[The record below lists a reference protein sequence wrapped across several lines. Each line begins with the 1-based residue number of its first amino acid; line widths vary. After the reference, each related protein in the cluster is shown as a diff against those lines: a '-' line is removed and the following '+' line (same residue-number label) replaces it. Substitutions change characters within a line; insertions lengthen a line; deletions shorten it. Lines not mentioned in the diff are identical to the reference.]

1 MGLPFDN
8 NTLLGQLQEGLP
20 VDEDE
25 YLTMFDYTS
34 VSVDDL
40 NNFDS
45 FITFVE
51 IV

>member
-1 MGLPFDN
+1 M
-8 NTLLGQLQEGLP
+8 LGQLQEGLP
-20 VDEDE
+20 VGEDV
-25 YLTMFDYTS
+25 LTMFDYTR